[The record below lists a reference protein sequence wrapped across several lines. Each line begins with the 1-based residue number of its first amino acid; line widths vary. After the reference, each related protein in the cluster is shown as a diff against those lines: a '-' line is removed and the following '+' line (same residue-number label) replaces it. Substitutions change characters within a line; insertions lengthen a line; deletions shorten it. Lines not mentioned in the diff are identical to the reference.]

1 PASDQTATRTD
12 RAVRLH
18 RRRPCHPYHLC
29 HLYRPCHLE
38 DRWRRECPVILADLV
53 GPLLPVDH
61 ADLPDL
67 AVPVDLLVPVVQ
79 LRLPRPEVLLVP
91 VVQLYLARPEVLA
104 GLLVPAGLLDLAALV
119 DRCLY
124 STSRSTQ
131 AHDSS
136 ANFLCCQR

>member
-67 AVPVDLLVPVVQ
+67 ARPV
-79 LRLPRPEVLLVP
+79 VLLVP

-131 AHDSS
+131 
-136 ANFLCCQR
+136 